1 MKNKKKLL
9 VVGGTGFLGFHL
21 CKKALKKK
29 WSVTSISSNR
39 PKKLRFL
46 KKVNYLVF
54 DISKKNNFSKI
65 KSKFDYIVNFG
76 GYVDH
81 KNKIKT
87 YKSHYIGCKN
97 LADYFLNKDIKSFI
111 QIGSCVEYG
120 NKSSPQ
126 DEKSSIDTKK
136 LKSFYGKSKLMASNY
151 LLKLFKKKGFPITI
165 LRLYFVYGPYQDIN
179 RFIPIII
186 DGCLKNLKFD
196 TSDWKQLRDFLYVD
210 DLIYLIFKVFENKN
224 SKGEIFNIGSGKP
237 QSIKKIIN
245 LIRNKIKRGRPN
257 FGKINLRNDE
267 ILKIYHDI
275 SKAKKILNW
284 RQNISFRIGL
294 NKTIKFYKTRFL
306 NKKWNL
312 W

>member
-1 MKNKKKLL
+1 
-9 VVGGTGFLGFHL
+9 
-21 CKKALKKK
+21 
-29 WSVTSISSNR
+29 
-39 PKKLRFL
+39 
-46 KKVNYLVF
+46 
-54 DISKKNNFSKI
+54 
-65 KSKFDYIVNFG
+65 
-76 GYVDH
+76 
-81 KNKIKT
+81 
-87 YKSHYIGCKN
+87 
-97 LADYFLNKDIKSFI
+97 
-111 QIGSCVEYG
+111 
-120 NKSSPQ
+120 
-126 DEKSSIDTKK
+126 
-136 LKSFYGKSKLMASNY
+136 MASNY

-165 LRLYFVYGPYQDIN
+165 LRLYLVYGPYQDIN

-196 TSDWKQLRDFLYVD
+196 TSDGKQLRDFLYVD

-245 LIRNKIKRGRPN
+245 LIRNKIKKGRPN

-267 ILKIYHDI
+267 ILKIYPNI

-306 NKKWNL
+306 NKK
-312 W
+312 